1 MEEVESAKGR
11 LRSAIEAFGRV
22 STTEKGG
29 LGGFQLRLQMAYNS
43 LVQNERRIWLR
54 TRDGREIL
62 ERFNRAALR
71 LLEASYSI
79 IENLR
84 DESIVRE
91 FENALLEV
99 EECARRLDEESRRR
113 SMVVT

>member
-1 MEEVESAKGR
+1 
-11 LRSAIEAFGRV
+11 
-22 STTEKGG
+22 
-29 LGGFQLRLQMAYNS
+29 MAHNH

-62 ERFNRAALR
+62 ERFNRAASR
-71 LLEASYSI
+71 LLEASNRL
-79 IENLR
+79 IENPMDR
-84 DESIVRE
+84 SMVGE
-91 FENALLEV
+91 FESALLEV

>member
-1 MEEVESAKGR
+1 MEEAESAKSR
-11 LRSAIEAFGRV
+11 LQSAIKALGRV
-22 STTEKGG
+22 STIEREG
-29 LGGFQLRLQMAYNS
+29 LAELHLRLQMAYNI

-62 ERFNRAALR
+62 ERFNRAASK
-71 LLEASYSI
+71 LLEASNSL
-79 IENLR
+79 IESPG
-84 DESIVRE
+84 DKSTVEK